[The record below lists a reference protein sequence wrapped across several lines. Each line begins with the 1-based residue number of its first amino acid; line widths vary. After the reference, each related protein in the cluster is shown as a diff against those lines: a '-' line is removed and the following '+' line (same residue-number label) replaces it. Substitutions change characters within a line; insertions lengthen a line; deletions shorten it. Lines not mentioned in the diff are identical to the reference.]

1 MEDDLINLCL
11 DNHAMMD
18 VDTTRAIKQELSEHF
33 SFYVDGYKFMPAY
46 KSRAWDGKIRLFNM
60 NTSEINVGLYNQV
73 KLFAKERG
81 YRVEHSDH
89 EKYGSLQTT
98 TNIPRE
104 TIEQFIETLGIPY
117 TPHSYQVDAIKH
129 AIDNKRCVLISP
141 TGSGKSLIAY
151 VLMRWFLLHN
161 DSKILIIV
169 PTTGLVEQ
177 MIGDFEDYGYSREKC
192 HAIYS
197 GKDKTTS
204 KRVVVSTWQS
214 IYKLPRP
221 WFAKYT
227 HIIGDECHGFKA
239 KSLSSIMNKS
249 WNASHRIGLTG
260 TLDGT
265 QTNELVL
272 VGLFGPVFQ
281 VTTTK
286 ERIDEDTLSKLD
298 ISILH
303 LKYPE
308 HIKKDFGKKD
318 YASEIKFLI
327 NYQPR
332 NKFIANL
339 ATTLPGNT
347 LVLFRFVKDHGK
359 VLFDLIEPK
368 MDNDRKCFYIHGS
381 TAVSDRDAVRAIVEK
396 QTNAVIVASMGTFST
411 GINITNLH
419 NIVFANPVKGQI
431 KVLQSI
437 GRSLRK
443 STNGANAHLYD
454 IADDIS
460 YGKRKNHALRHSAAR
475 VEIYQKEQFPF
486 SFYEVDLK

>member
-1 MEDDLINLCL
+1 MEDDLINLTL

-33 SFYVDGYKFMPAY
+33 SFYVPGYKFMPAY

-60 NTSEINVGLYNQV
+60 NTSEINVGLLQKV
-73 KLFAKERG
+73 AQFAKDRS
-81 YRVEHSDH
+81 YRINFVEH
-89 EKYGSLQTT
+89 EKYGSLLNTSD
-98 TNIPRE
+98 IPRE
-104 TIEQFIETLGIPY
+104 TVEQFIETLGIPY

-161 DSKILIIV
+161 DSKVLIIV

-177 MIGDFEDYGYSREKC
+177 MIGDFEDYGYPRSKC

-197 GKDKTTS
+197 GKDKTT
-204 KRVVVSTWQS
+204 KHRVVVSTWQS
-214 IYKLPRP
+214 IYKQPRQ

-249 WNASHRIGLTG
+249 WNAAHRVGLTG

-272 VGLFGPVFQ
+272 VGLFGPVYQ

-286 ERIDEDTLSKLD
+286 QRMDEDTLSQLD

-303 LKYPE
+303 LKYPDS
-308 HIKKDFGKKD
+308 IRKDFGKKD

-327 NYQPR
+327 KHEPR
-332 NKFIANL
+332 NNFIANL
-339 ATTLPGNT
+339 STTLPGNT

-359 VLFDLIEPK
+359 VLFDLIE
-368 MDNDRKCFYIHGS
+368 DRVADDRKVFYIHGS
-381 TAVSDRDAVRAIVEK
+381 TAVSDRDAVRSIVEK
-396 QTNAVIVASMGTFST
+396 QKDAVIVASMGTFST

-443 STNGANAHLYD
+443 SEDGTSAHLYD

-475 VEIYQKEQFPF
+475 VVIYEKEQFPF
-486 SFYEVDLK
+486 TFHEVELK